1 MNWRWHAPPG
11 AVAAAMLTPVMLGL
25 APIFG
30 KLAIMDGADPFSVA
44 AVRTVIAAGLLWLGF
59 ALFARRY
66 LYIYPAGLLGCIV
79 VGIVNG
85 IGSLFFYSGLGLLD
99 ASLVQLLNG
108 MYVVFAVMLARV
120 GGEPVGARTIAR
132 VGLAL
137 AGITLIA
144 GLGSGAVNWL
154 GVGLML
160 GSAIMFAGT
169 LVLSQYVMYEM
180 PAQTASVYILT
191 VMAVVVLVA
200 WFAIGTPISQ
210 TAASAALWPI
220 LLLGITTAAS
230 RLLMFASVQVFG
242 SLRTVIFAI
251 LEVGVT
257 LILAYFVLGERLT
270 PAQWVGVALLGG
282 SLLLV
287 RGSDLKPRNLSF
299 TSLIVRDVASVQ
311 FQRIAFHRAFGT
323 EEHDNEFG
331 VMAQITTAEMQMI
344 QRMMGV
350 EGKPVN
356 PFPLPRNTYLSPDEL
371 THLLDDIPPSKE

>member
-1 MNWRWHAPPG
+1 
-11 AVAAAMLTPVMLGL
+11 MLTPVMLGL

-30 KLAIMDGADPFSVA
+30 KLAILDGADPFSVA
-44 AVRTVIAAGLLWLGF
+44 AVRTVIAAGLLWVIF
-59 ALFARRY
+59 ALFFRKY
-66 LYIYPAGLLGCIV
+66 LYIYPAGLLGCII
-79 VGIVNG
+79 VGVVNG

-120 GGEPVGARTIAR
+120 GGEPVDVRTIVR
-132 VGLAL
+132 VAL
-137 AGITLIA
+137 AIGGVTLIA
-144 GLGSGAVNWL
+144 GLGRAPVDWL
-154 GVGLML
+154 GVGLMI
-160 GSAIMFAGT
+160 GSAILFAGT

-180 PAQTASVYILT
+180 PAPTASVYILT

-200 WFAIGTPISQ
+200 WIAVGSPVNPNV
-210 TAASAALWPI
+210 AAAAFWPV

-242 SLRTVIFAI
+242 SLRTVVIAI

-257 LILAYFVLGERLT
+257 LVLAYFVLGERLT
-270 PAQWVGVALLGG
+270 SAQWVGVALLGG
-282 SLLLV
+282 SLLFV

-311 FQRIAFHRAFGT
+311 FQRIAFHRAFGKD
-323 EEHDNEFG
+323 EHDNEFG

-350 EGKPVN
+350 EDKPVN
-356 PFPLPRNTYLSPDEL
+356 PFPLPRNTYLDPDEL
-371 THLLDDIPPSKE
+371 TRLLDGDTPKAE

>member
-120 GGEPVGARTIAR
+120 GGEPVSARTIAR

-323 EEHDNEFG
+323 DEHDNEFG

>member
-11 AVAAAMLTPVMLGL
+11 AVAAAVLTPISLGL

-30 KLAIMDGADPFSVA
+30 KMAIMDGADPFSVA
-44 AVRTVIAAGLLWLGF
+44 AVRTVIAAGLLWL
-59 ALFARRY
+59 LFAIFARKY

-79 VGIVNG
+79 VGVVNG
-85 IGSLFFYSGLGLLD
+85 IGSLFFYSGLGMLD

-108 MYVVFAVMLARV
+108 TYVVFAVMLARV
-120 GGEPVGARTIAR
+120 GGEPVDARTIAR

-137 AGITLIA
+137 AGIILIA
-144 GLGSGAVNWL
+144 GLGSAPVNWL

-160 GSAIMFAGT
+160 GCAILFAGT

-200 WFAIGTPISQ
+200 WLAAGTPMSS
-210 TAASAALWPI
+210 TVASAALWPV

-230 RLLMFASVQVFG
+230 RLLMFASVQIFG
-242 SLRTVIFAI
+242 SLRTVIIAI

-270 PAQWVGVALLGG
+270 AAQWVGVALMGG
-282 SLLLV
+282 SLFLV

-331 VMAQITTAEMQMI
+331 VMAQLTTAEMQMI
-344 QRMMGV
+344 QRMMGA
-350 EGKPVN
+350 GDKPVN
-356 PFPLPRNTYLSPDEL
+356 PFPLPRNTYLDPDEL
-371 THLLDDIPPSKE
+371 TRLLDGNPPSKE

>member
-11 AVAAAMLTPVMLGL
+11 AVAAAVLTPISLGL

-30 KLAIMDGADPFSVA
+30 KMAIMDGADPFSVA
-44 AVRTVIAAGLLWLGF
+44 AVRTVIAAGLLWL
-59 ALFARRY
+59 LFAIFARKY

-79 VGIVNG
+79 VGVVNG
-85 IGSLFFYSGLGLLD
+85 IGSLFFYSGLGMLD

-108 MYVVFAVMLARV
+108 TYVVFAVMLARV
-120 GGEPVGARTIAR
+120 GGEPVDARTIAR

-137 AGITLIA
+137 AGIILIA
-144 GLGSGAVNWL
+144 GLGSAPVNWL

-160 GSAIMFAGT
+160 GCAILFAGT

-200 WFAIGTPISQ
+200 WLAAGTPMSS
-210 TAASAALWPI
+210 TVASVALWPV
-220 LLLGITTAAS
+220 LLLGFTTAAS
-230 RLLMFASVQVFG
+230 RLLMFASVQIFG
-242 SLRTVIFAI
+242 SLRTVIIAI

-257 LILAYFVLGERLT
+257 LILAYFILGERLT
-270 PAQWVGVALLGG
+270 AAQWVGVALMGG
-282 SLLLV
+282 SLFLV

-331 VMAQITTAEMQMI
+331 VMAQLTTAEMQMI
-344 QRMMGV
+344 QRMMGA
-350 EGKPVN
+350 GDKPVN
-356 PFPLPRNTYLSPDEL
+356 PFPLPRNTYLDPDEL
-371 THLLDDIPPSKE
+371 TRLLDGNPPSKE

>member
-11 AVAAAMLTPVMLGL
+11 AVAAAILTPVTLGL

-44 AVRTVIAAGLLWLGF
+44 AVRTVIAAGLLWIGF
-59 ALFARRY
+59 ALFARKY

-79 VGIVNG
+79 VGVVNG
-85 IGSLFFYSGLGLLD
+85 IGSLFFYSGLGMLD

-120 GGEPVGARTIAR
+120 GGEPVDARTIAR
-132 VGLAL
+132 VGLAIT
-137 AGITLIA
+137 GILFIA
-144 GLGSGAVNWL
+144 GLGSAPVNWL

-160 GSAIMFAGT
+160 GCAIMFAGT

-200 WFAIGTPISQ
+200 WVAVGTPMSP
-210 TAASAALWPI
+210 TVASAALWPV

-270 PAQWVGVALLGG
+270 PAQWVGVALMGG

-311 FQRIAFHRAFGT
+311 FQRIAFHRAFGKD
-323 EEHDNEFG
+323 EHDNEFG
-331 VMAQITTAEMQMI
+331 VMAQLTTAEMQMI

-350 EGKPVN
+350 EDKPVN
-356 PFPLPRNTYLSPDEL
+356 PFPLPRNTYLDPDEL
-371 THLLDDIPPSKE
+371 NHLLDGNPPSKE

>member
-1 MNWRWHAPPG
+1 MKWRWHAPPG
-11 AVAAAMLTPVMLGL
+11 AVAAAVLTPLMLGL

-30 KLAIMDGADPFSVA
+30 KLAILDGADPFSVA
-44 AVRTVIAAGLLWLGF
+44 AVRTVIAAGLLWLIF
-59 ALFARRY
+59 AIFARKY
-66 LYIYPAGLLGCIV
+66 LYIYPAGLLGCII
-79 VGIVNG
+79 VGVVNG

-108 MYVVFAVMLARV
+108 TYVVFAVMLARV
-120 GGEPVGARTIAR
+120 GGEPVDLRTIGR
-132 VGLAL
+132 VGLAI
-137 AGITLIA
+137 AGIILIA
-144 GLGSGAVNWL
+144 GLGSAPINWL

-160 GSAIMFAGT
+160 ASAILFAGT

-180 PAQTASVYILT
+180 PAQTVSVYVLT

-200 WFAIGTPISQ
+200 WVAVGTPISP
-210 TAASAALWPI
+210 AVASVALWPV

-230 RLLMFASVQVFG
+230 RLLMFTSVQVFG
-242 SLRTVIFAI
+242 SLRTVIIAI

-257 LILAYFVLGERLT
+257 LVIAYFALGERLT
-270 PAQWVGVALLGG
+270 SAQWVGVALMGG

-311 FQRIAFHRAFGT
+311 FQRIAFHRAFGKD
-323 EEHDNEFG
+323 EHDNEFG

-356 PFPLPRNTYLSPDEL
+356 PFPLPRNTYLDPDEL
-371 THLLDDIPPSKE
+371 TRLLDDNPPSKE

>member
-1 MNWRWHAPPG
+1 MNWRWHASPG
-11 AVAAAMLTPVMLGL
+11 AVAAAVLTPVTLGL

-30 KLAIMDGADPFSVA
+30 KLAILDGADPFSVA
-44 AVRTVIAAGLLWLGF
+44 AVRTVIAAGLLWLIF
-59 ALFARRY
+59 AAFFRKY
-66 LYIYPAGLLGCIV
+66 LYIYPAGLLGCII
-79 VGIVNG
+79 VGVVNG
-85 IGSLFFYSGLGLLD
+85 IGSLFFYSALGMID

-120 GGEPVGARTIAR
+120 GGEPVDVRTVAR
-132 VGLAL
+132 VGLAI
-137 AGITLIA
+137 GGVVLIA
-144 GLGSGAVNWL
+144 GLGSAPANWL
-154 GVGLML
+154 GVGLMI
-160 GSAIMFAGT
+160 GSAILFAGT

-191 VMAVVVLVA
+191 VMAIVVLVA
-200 WFAIGTPISQ
+200 WFAVGRPLQ
-210 TAASAALWPI
+210 AGVAAAAFAPVLM
-220 LLLGITTAAS
+220 LGVTTAAS

-242 SLRTVIFAI
+242 SLRTVVIAI

-257 LILAYFVLGERLT
+257 LVLAYFVLGERLT
-270 PAQWVGVALLGG
+270 SAQWVGVALLGG

-311 FQRIAFHRAFGT
+311 FQRIAFHRAFGRD
-323 EEHDNEFG
+323 EHDNEFG

-350 EGKPVN
+350 DGKPVN
-356 PFPLPRNTYLSPDEL
+356 PFPLPRNTSLTAEEL
-371 THLLDDIPPSKE
+371 ARLLDGDAPKAE

>member
-11 AVAAAMLTPVMLGL
+11 AVAAAVLTPISLGL

-30 KLAIMDGADPFSVA
+30 KMAIMDGADPFSVA
-44 AVRTVIAAGLLWLGF
+44 AVRTVIAAGLLWL
-59 ALFARRY
+59 LFAIFARKY

-79 VGIVNG
+79 VGVVNG
-85 IGSLFFYSGLGLLD
+85 IGSLFFYSGLGMLD

-108 MYVVFAVMLARV
+108 TYVVFAVMLARV
-120 GGEPVGARTIAR
+120 GGEPVDARTIAR

-137 AGITLIA
+137 AGIILIA
-144 GLGSGAVNWL
+144 GLGSAPVNWL

-160 GSAIMFAGT
+160 GCAILFAGT

-200 WFAIGTPISQ
+200 WLAAGTPMSS
-210 TAASAALWPI
+210 TVASAALWPV

-230 RLLMFASVQVFG
+230 RLLMFASVQIFG
-242 SLRTVIFAI
+242 SLRTVIIAI

-270 PAQWVGVALLGG
+270 AAQWVDVALMGG
-282 SLLLV
+282 SLFLV

-331 VMAQITTAEMQMI
+331 VMAQLTTAEMQMI
-344 QRMMGV
+344 QRMMGA
-350 EGKPVN
+350 GDKPVN
-356 PFPLPRNTYLSPDEL
+356 PFPLPRNTYLDPDEL
-371 THLLDDIPPSKE
+371 TRLLDGNPPSKE